1 MQYIENVPSEILVFN
16 SSTEIDIGVSRVV
29 IVIDNVLANVNEML
43 LLKVNVT
50 SYVDDDGDGDGVNEQ
65 GTPMYM
71 V

>member
-1 MQYIENVPSEILVFN
+1 MFN

-50 SYVDDDGDGDGVNEQ
+50 SYVDGDGDGVNEQ

>member
-1 MQYIENVPSEILVFN
+1 MFK

-29 IVIDNVLANVNEML
+29 TVIDNVLAKVNEML
-43 LLKVNVT
+43 LLKVKVT
-50 SYVDDDGDGDGVNEQ
+50 SYVEGDGDGVNEQ

>member
-1 MQYIENVPSEILVFN
+1 VFN

-50 SYVDDDGDGDGVNEQ
+50 SYVDGDGDGVNEQ

>member
-1 MQYIENVPSEILVFN
+1 VFN

-29 IVIDNVLANVNEML
+29 IVIDNVLAKVNEML

-50 SYVDDDGDGDGVNEQ
+50 SYVDGDGDGVNEQ